1 MTDALTLEDR
11 YGAHNYHPLP
21 VVLTKGKG
29 IYVFDTDGKKY
40 MDFLSAYSAMSH
52 GHCHPRLLKA
62 LHKQSEQICVT
73 SRAFFNDRLG
83 PLLHELCK
91 ISHLDKA
98 LPMNSGAEAVE
109 TAIKAAR
116 RWGYQIKKIPDN
128 KAEIIVASGNFH
140 GRTSAIIS
148 FSSEP
153 AYKKG
158 FGPFMTGFVTIPYG
172 SVESL
177 EKAITPHTCAFL
189 VEPMQGE
196 AGIIIPPKGWLKK
209 VSEVCKK
216 HNVLLILDEIQTGL
230 CRTGKMFAFE
240 HEGIIPD
247 GVIIGKA
254 LGGGI
259 LPISAFV
266 SRQDVMDLFTPGSH
280 GSTFGGNPLAAAV
293 ALEALDVMK
302 DEDFA
307 KNSEKLGDYLLQQL
321 IKRRKPFI
329 RDIRGKG
336 LWIGVDFDPVKV
348 SARTVSERL
357 MHKGVLAKETHETVV
372 RLAPPLIIKKE
383 EIDEALEIWDSVL
396 ESL

>member
-1 MTDALTLEDR
+1 MTDPLTLEDR

-83 PLLHELCK
+83 ALLQKLCE

-116 RWGYQIKKIPDN
+116 RWGYQIKKIPEN

-158 FGPFMTGFVTIPYG
+158 FGPFMPGFVTIPYG
-172 SVESL
+172 SIESL

-196 AGIIIPPKGWLKK
+196 AGIIIPPKGWLKQ
-209 VSEVCKK
+209 VSAICKK

-240 HEGIIPD
+240 HEEIIPD

-259 LPISAFV
+259 LAVSAFV

-293 ALEALDVMK
+293 ALEALYVMEK
-302 DEDFA
+302 DHFA
-307 KNSEKLGDYLLQQL
+307 KNSEKLGEYLLQQL

-336 LWIGVDFDPVKV
+336 LWIGVDFEPAKV

-357 MHKGVLAKETHETVV
+357 MHKGILAKETHETVV

-383 EIDEALEIWDSVL
+383 EINQALEIWDDVL